1 MSTPAPASI
10 KVSVEGNVYDPQQ
23 ENSCVLLSFC
33 RINHLPHRLGICS
46 SAVAVKLHT
55 GKYFSCTMKLKVIDR
70 ISDPN
75 NAILGRDWFNLCS
88 TGLEDQPDSAVRLL
102 SSSQWLIFA
111 VSPFTAVRTQLPSS
125 DSYEKKICLASH
137 SRDIILILSTQLAP
151 MLIVALLV
159 LMPAAPVPLF
169 LRKKVLFLHPLAKI
183 VFLLNQ

>member
-1 MSTPAPASI
+1 MS
-10 KVSVEGNVYDPQQ
+10 
-23 ENSCVLLSFC
+23 
-33 RINHLPHRLGICS
+33 HRLGICR
-46 SAVAVKLHT
+46 SAVAVELHT

-75 NAILGRDWFNLCS
+75 NVILGRDWFNLCS

-125 DSYEKKICLASH
+125 EKKICLASH

-169 LRKKVLFLHPLAKI
+169 LRKKKKVLFLHPLAKI
-183 VFLLNQ
+183 AFLLIQ